1 MRHARVI
8 RKGGRFFIEDL
19 NSREGTWVNGER
31 LVPFTPRE
39 LARDAVVQF
48 GDGPR
53 LALQP
58 VRAGKPDN

>member
-8 RKGGRFFIEDL
+8 RRDGRFFIEDL
-19 NSREGTWVNGER
+19 NSREGTWVDGER
-31 LVPFTPRE
+31 LVPFTPRQ

-53 LALQP
+53 LALQSDP
-58 VRAGKPDN
+58 GAKTGN